1 MITRTKYQPVE
12 IEMKWQERWADAGA
26 YAAHDADPRPKFYN
40 LVMFP
45 YPSGDLHI
53 GHWYNYTGADI
64 YGRYMRMR
72 GYNVMQP
79 IGFDAFGL
87 PAENAAI
94 KRNIQPRSWTLDN
107 IANMRKQLAR
117 MGAGW
122 DWARQV
128 VTCLPEYYR
137 WTQWIFLQFYKRGLA
152 YRTKAP
158 ANWCPTCNTTLA
170 NEQVVGGACERCGT
184 VVERRE
190 IDQWLLRITQYADEL
205 LRFDGLD
212 WPEKTKLM
220 QTNWIGRSEGAE
232 IRFTTQVPRVG
243 KNGRPL
249 KTTET
254 VEIPVFTTRPDTIYG
269 VTFFVLAPEH
279 PLVERLTVPS
289 RRQAVAAYQSAVQRE
304 SEIERL
310 STEKERPKSGV
321 PLGSSVTNPVTGAQ
335 VPVWIADYVLMNYGS
350 GAVMGVPAHD
360 ERDFDFARAFDL
372 PIIEVIRPAE
382 QDQPS
387 DPATWSAA
395 RTAKGEMVNS
405 GQFNGLSGEAGIRA
419 VIAWCEERGIGR
431 GAVSYRLR
439 DWLISRQRYWGT
451 PIPIIHCPDHGPV
464 PVPEDQLPVLLPDE
478 VQFKPT
484 GESPLRYVPEF
495 FHTTCPICNQP
506 ATRETDT
513 MDTFICSSWY
523 FLRYA
528 DPQDATAA
536 WNQEKVRKWLP
547 VDLYI
552 GGAEHATM
560 HLLYARYF
568 VKALRDM
575 QLLDMNEPFTRLY
588 HQGTVLGPDGVK
600 MSKSRG
606 NVIAPD
612 DAVGHYG
619 ADTVRSYLM
628 FMGPFDQGGPWN
640 HQSIEGVWRFMN
652 RVWLLAMDYLESREV
667 GDGRAE
673 VVAGGAVE
681 RLRHK
686 MIARVGEEYAN
697 LRFNTA
703 LSGLMEF
710 VNGLNK
716 AREETPLVMRDPRFA
731 EALDTLLVLLA
742 PMAPHITEELWQASG
757 HAESVHEQIWP
768 DYDPDLLIDDIITI
782 VVQVNGKVRDKL
794 EVAHGMS
801 ESELQKLAFASEKV
815 MAATNGQAAK
825 NVIHVPG
832 RLINIVV

>member
-1 MITRTKYQPVE
+1 
-12 IEMKWQERWADAGA
+12 
-26 YAAHDADPRPKFYN
+26 
-40 LVMFP
+40 MFP

-107 IANMRKQLAR
+107 IANMRKQLAN

-128 VTCLPEYYR
+128 VTCLPDYYR
-137 WTQWIFLQFYKRGLA
+137 WTQWIFLQFFKRGMA

-232 IRFTTQVPRVG
+232 IRFTAQVPRAG

-249 KTTET
+249 KTIDT

-279 PLVERLTVPS
+279 PLVERLTAPS
-289 RRQAVAAYQSAVQRE
+289 QREAVAAYLSAVQRE

-310 STEKERPKSGV
+310 STDKERQKTGV
-321 PLGSSVTNPVTGAQ
+321 PLGCSVTNPVTGAL

-360 ERDFDFARAFDL
+360 ERDFEFARAFDL
-372 PIIEVIRPAE
+372 PITEVIRPVE
-382 QDQPS
+382 EDQPS
-387 DPATWSAA
+387 DPATWSTA

-405 GQFNGLSGEAGIRA
+405 GQFNGLSGEDGIRA
-419 VIAWCEERGIGR
+419 VIAWCEERDVGR
-431 GAVSYRLR
+431 RAVSYRLR

-464 PVPEDQLPVLLPDE
+464 PVPEDQLPVVLPDE

-495 FHTTCPICNQP
+495 LHTTCPICNQP

-528 DPQDATAA
+528 DPQDTAAA
-536 WNQEKVRKWLP
+536 WNQEKVGKWLP

-575 QLLDMNEPFTRLY
+575 QLLDMSEPFTRLY

-612 DAVGHYG
+612 DVVGHYG

-652 RVWLLAMDYLESREV
+652 RAWLLAMDYLESC
-667 GDGRAE
+667 DGGGSAKVE
-673 VVAGGAVE
+673 AGGAVE

-703 LSGLMEF
+703 LAGLMEF

-716 AREETPLVMRDPRFA
+716 AREESPLVMRDPRFA

-757 HAESVHEQIWP
+757 HTESVHEQVWP

-794 EVAHGMS
+794 AVAHGITQDDL
-801 ESELQKLAFASEKV
+801 EKLALASEKV
-815 MAATNGQAAK
+815 RAATTGQPAR
-825 NVIHVPG
+825 NVIYVPG

>member
-1 MITRTKYQPVE
+1 
-12 IEMKWQERWADAGA
+12 
-26 YAAHDADPRPKFYN
+26 
-40 LVMFP
+40 
-45 YPSGDLHI
+45 
-53 GHWYNYTGADI
+53 
-64 YGRYMRMR
+64 
-72 GYNVMQP
+72 
-79 IGFDAFGL
+79 
-87 PAENAAI
+87 
-94 KRNIQPRSWTLDN
+94 
-107 IANMRKQLAR
+107 
-117 MGAGW
+117 
-122 DWARQV
+122 
-128 VTCLPEYYR
+128 
-137 WTQWIFLQFYKRGLA
+137 
-152 YRTKAP
+152 
-158 ANWCPTCNTTLA
+158 
-170 NEQVVGGACERCGT
+170 
-184 VVERRE
+184 
-190 IDQWLLRITQYADEL
+190 
-205 LRFDGLD
+205 
-212 WPEKTKLM
+212 
-220 QTNWIGRSEGAE
+220 
-232 IRFTTQVPRVG
+232 
-243 KNGRPL
+243 
-249 KTTET
+249 
-254 VEIPVFTTRPDTIYG
+254 
-269 VTFFVLAPEH
+269 
-279 PLVERLTVPS
+279 
-289 RRQAVAAYQSAVQRE
+289 
-304 SEIERL
+304 
-310 STEKERPKSGV
+310 V
-321 PLGSSVTNPVTGAQ
+321 PLGSSVTNPVTGTQ

-360 ERDFDFARAFDL
+360 ERDFEFARAVDL
-372 PIIEVIRPAE
+372 PIIEVIRPTKE
-382 QDQPS
+382 DHPS
-387 DPATWSAA
+387 DPSTWSSA
-395 RTAKGEMVNS
+395 RTAKGVMVNS

-431 GAVSYRLR
+431 RAVSYRLR

-451 PIPIIHCPDHGPV
+451 PIPIIHCPEHGPV

-495 FHTTCPICNQP
+495 LHTTCPICNQP

-536 WNQEKVRKWLP
+536 WNQEKVAEWLP

-612 DAVGHYG
+612 DVVGHYG

-652 RVWLLAMDYLESREV
+652 RVWLLAVDYLQSREA

-673 VVAGGAVE
+673 VGAGGAVE

-703 LSGLMEF
+703 LAGLMEF

-716 AREETPLVMRDPRFA
+716 VREETPLVMRDPRFA
-731 EALDTLLVLLA
+731 QALDTLLVLLA

-757 HAESVHEQIWP
+757 HAESVHEQAWP
-768 DYDPDLLIDDIITI
+768 DYDPELLIDDIITI
-782 VVQVNGKVRDKL
+782 VVQVNGKVRDRL
-794 EVAHGMS
+794 EVAHGIS
-801 ESELQKLAFASEKV
+801 ESELQKLAFASAKV

-832 RLINIVV
+832 RLINIVI